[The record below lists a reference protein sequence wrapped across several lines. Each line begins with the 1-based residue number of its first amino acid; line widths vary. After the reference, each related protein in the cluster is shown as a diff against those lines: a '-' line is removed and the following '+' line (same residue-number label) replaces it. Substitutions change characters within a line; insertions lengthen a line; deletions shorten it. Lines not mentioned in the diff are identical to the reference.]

1 MHSKSVNIEIMVN
14 DKADKFIEKH
24 FESLL
29 NNYQIR
35 LETSVSGSDFV
46 FYCIINVI
54 KHILKEVNYI

>member
-1 MHSKSVNIEIMVN
+1 MVN

-24 FESLL
+24 FELLL
-29 NNYQIR
+29 NKYQIR

-54 KHILKEVNYI
+54 KQILKEVNYI